1 MHLWINTLSILL
13 SFFVGVVSYLIAIM
27 HVLSVAFMFSIH
39 TNKNE
44 LTVSF
49 LVFEDEFMV
58 NMHGKVTM
66 GNETSTYREFK
77 YKRRFII
84 INFISSR
91 VNGSLV
97 V

>member
-1 MHLWINTLSILL
+1 
-13 SFFVGVVSYLIAIM
+13 M